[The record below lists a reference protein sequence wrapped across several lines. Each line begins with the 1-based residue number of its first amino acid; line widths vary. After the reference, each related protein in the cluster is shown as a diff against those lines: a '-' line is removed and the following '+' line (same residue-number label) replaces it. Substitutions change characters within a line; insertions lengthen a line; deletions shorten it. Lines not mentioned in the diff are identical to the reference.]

1 MEKRVLGRT
10 NIEVTRL
17 GFGAMEL
24 RGPRIWHGRPFTDE
38 QAERVLNAVLD
49 AGINF
54 IDTSNDYGRSEELI
68 GRYIGHRRGEYFIAT
83 KCGCHVT
90 DAGDHDDTP
99 HVWTRENL
107 LRCIDESLSR
117 LKTDYVDLLQL
128 HNPTVAEAEA
138 GGLVLALRE
147 IQAAGKTRSIACSS
161 TLPDLAEYI
170 SWGVFDAF
178 QIPYSALERA
188 HEEHISRAAA
198 AGAGTIIRG
207 GVARGE
213 PGVGLGRTER
223 WRKWEQA
230 RLDELRSEG
239 ETPTQFILRFTLTHP
254 DAHTVIV
261 GTLDPA
267 HLEENLAAAER
278 GPLPLEIYAQAKRR
292 LEAIGEKPAA

>member
-1 MEKRVLGRT
+1 MQTSILGRT
-10 NIEVTRL
+10 NLQVTRL

-24 RGPRIWHGRPFTDE
+24 RGPRIWNGRTFADE

-49 AGINF
+49 AGVNF

-68 GRYIGHRRGEYFIAT
+68 GRFISHRRSEYFIAT
-83 KCGCHVT
+83 KCGCHVV
-90 DAGDHDDTP
+90 DAGDHDETP
-99 HVWTRENL
+99 HVWTRDNL
-107 LRCIDESLSR
+107 LRCIDQSLSR
-117 LKTDYVDLLQL
+117 LKTDHVDLLQL
-128 HNPTVAEAEA
+128 HNPSAAEARA
-138 GGLVLALRE
+138 GDLVSVLRE
-147 IQAAGKTRSIACSS
+147 IQAAGKTRWIACSS
-161 TLPDLAEYI
+161 TLPDLPEYI
-170 SWGVFDAF
+170 SCGVFDAF

-213 PGVGLGRTER
+213 PGVGRGRSER

-254 DAHTVIV
+254 DVHTVIV

-267 HLEENLAAAER
+267 HLQENLAAAER
-278 GPLPLEIYAQAKRR
+278 GPLPPEIYAQAKRR
-292 LEAIGEKPAA
+292 LEAIAEKPAG